1 MSQLLISDIGEELMA
16 RLRERAARNA
26 RTVEAEAREIL
37 TEAVQLSQGD
47 PWAEV
52 DAIYN
57 ELAATGRTFGDS
69 VELLREDRER

>member
-1 MSQLLISDIGEELMA
+1 MSQLLISDIGEELLA

-47 PWAEV
+47 PWVEV

-69 VELLREDRER
+69 VELLREDRDR